1 MKRILS
7 IDGGGIRGIIPA
19 RVLADIEDRTGRRA
33 AEMFDLIAGTSTGGI
48 IAVCLC
54 RPTSIGTHAYDAAML
69 AELYA
74 ERGGKIFNRSP
85 WKRVSSIG
93 GLADEKYSA
102 EALEKIL
109 ESYLGDTMMDAALTR
124 CMVTSYDILG
134 RRPVMIKSWNGGHSV
149 QMRFAARATSAAPT
163 YFEPVKGLFNGLKV
177 LVDGGVCVNNPSMCA
192 YAEARRLWP
201 EEEILVVSLGTG
213 EATRPIEHEEAVDW
227 GLLEWAGPVISVMMD
242 GQLDAPHYQL
252 EQILGANYY
261 RFQGRLELAN
271 DDMDDASRRNIA
283 ALEEEARRILAA
295 CEGDVLEVCGRLKD
309 GLTQRRKDAES

>member
-1 MKRILS
+1 MKKVLS
-7 IDGGGIRGIIPA
+7 IDGGGIRGIIAA
-19 RVLADIEDRTGRRA
+19 RVLAEIEERTERSA
-33 AEMFDLIAGTSTGGI
+33 SEMFDLIAGTSTGGI
-48 IAVCLC
+48 IALCLC
-54 RPTSIGTHAYDAAML
+54 MPTSIGGPAYSADML
-69 AELYA
+69 ARLYE
-74 ERGGKIFNRSP
+74 ERGSIIFSRSP

-109 ESYLGDTMMDAALTR
+109 DAYMGDTMMDAALTR
-124 CMVTSYDILG
+124 CMVTAYDILG

-149 QMRFAARATSAAPT
+149 HMRFAARATSAAPT

-177 LVDGGVCVNNPSMCA
+177 LVDGGVCVNNPAMCA

-213 EATRPIEHEEAVDW
+213 EATRPIEYEDAVSW

-283 ALEEEARRILAA
+283 ALKEEARRIVAA
-295 CEGDVLEVCGRLKD
+295 QEGERRALCARLKAKR
-309 GLTQRRKDAES
+309 GKEG